1 MDEYLASDGSVTYC
15 SLTMPTDL
23 VAQGAN
29 SEILCLFKLNQETL
43 HLRIELGPA
52 LQRQISYTS

>member
-1 MDEYLASDGSVTYC
+1 MDEYLASNASVMYY

-23 VAQGAN
+23 VTQGAN
-29 SEILCLFKLNQETL
+29 SEIFCLFELNQETL

-52 LQRQISYTS
+52 LQLQISYTS